1 MTSFVGHLIF
11 LFIIGVVSLIF
22 HELGH
27 ITASRWNRAEQ
38 IYLIIG
44 AGKQIFTFTIGRLI
58 VRIQQLFF
66 MHFVTVSNRDKTY
79 TSKERIVI
87 SIMGPAFSILLAV
100 FFYSLFY
107 FYFSVYVVYIGF
119 LFNIWLAFFNLIPL
133 KIGQKATDGYIIYKT
148 LTNSR

>member
-1 MTSFVGHLIF
+1 MTSLVGHLII

-27 ITASRWNRAEQ
+27 ITAYRWNRAEQ

-100 FFYSLFY
+100 FFRSEERR
-107 FYFSVYVVYIGF
+107 VG
-119 LFNIWLAFFNLIPL
+119 
-133 KIGQKATDGYIIYKT
+133 
-148 LTNSR
+148 

>member
-1 MTSFVGHLIF
+1 D
-11 LFIIGVVSLIF
+11 VVNTILNDIVKKTT
-22 HELGH
+22 L
-27 ITASRWNRAEQ
+27 RCNREEQ
-38 IYLIIG
+38 IYLIIC
-44 AGKQIFTFTIGRLI
+44 AGKQIFTFTIGMLI

-133 KIGQKATDGYIIYKT
+133 K
-148 LTNSR
+148 

>member
-44 AGKQIFTFTIGRLI
+44 AGKQIFTFTIGRLF

-66 MHFVTVSNRDKTY
+66 MHFVTVYNRDKTY

-87 SIMGPAFSILLAV
+87 SIIGPTFSILLAV
-100 FFYSLFY
+100 FFNSLLY
-107 FYFSVYVVYIGF
+107 FNFSLYFVYLIF
-119 LFNIWLAFFNLIPL
+119 LCYLWLF
-133 KIGQKATDGYIIYKT
+133 
-148 LTNSR
+148 

>member
-1 MTSFVGHLIF
+1 MTSFVGHLII

-38 IYLIIG
+38 IYLIIC
-44 AGKQIFTFTIGRLI
+44 ACKLIVTVTSARLI
-58 VRIQQLFF
+58 VRRQQLFI
-66 MHFVTVSNRDKTY
+66 MHLVTVSNRDKTD
-79 TSKERIVI
+79 TSKESRVI

-107 FYFSVYVVYIGF
+107 FYFSVYVVYIG
-119 LFNIWLAFFNLIPL
+119 
-133 KIGQKATDGYIIYKT
+133 
-148 LTNSR
+148 